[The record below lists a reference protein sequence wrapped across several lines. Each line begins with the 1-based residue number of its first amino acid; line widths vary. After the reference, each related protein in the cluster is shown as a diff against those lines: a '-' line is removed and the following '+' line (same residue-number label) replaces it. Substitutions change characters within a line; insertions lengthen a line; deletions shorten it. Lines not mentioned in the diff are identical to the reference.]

1 MVLKMMKHNV
11 YFVEK
16 KISLLAKII
25 GYMGENDAIRDPDI
39 KMYVPDKFVLGPFKK
54 RSTGLVLQVER
65 MAYDNSTETLDKYQE
80 AFKKEDLEVIKSGNM
95 PESEL
100 ENFSAQA
107 REHSKTK
114 KMYYKSKDDMVK
126 SMDVIMEYLKI

>member
-1 MVLKMMKHNV
+1 MMKHNV

-16 KISLLAKII
+16 KVSLLSKII

-54 RSTGLVLQVER
+54 RAMGLVLQVER
-65 MAYDNSTETLDKYQE
+65 VTYDASAETLDKYQE
-80 AFKKEDLEVIKSGNM
+80 ASKKGRLKVIKSGNM

-100 ENFSAQA
+100 ELFANQA
-107 REHSKTK
+107 MEHVKTK
-114 KMYYKSKDDMVK
+114 KVYSQSKEGIVK
-126 SMDVIMEYLKI
+126 GMDAMMKYLEV